1 MAIDAVASGRVNLK
15 GIVTDLFDFDDL
27 QNAMDTSIA
36 DKANIVKAVVKIA
49 KD

>member
-27 QNAMDTSIA
+27 QNAMDKSIA